1 MAANEV
7 WQRIKMARDAL
18 DEMSATMTK
27 ESQDKFIKEIQD
39 LRKFSNNLSPSINKD
54 SLENQIQSMISEGY
68 TILKQESN
76 SKKDLIMQIEGKNK
90 DRVKSLRAKSKVKYN
105 ETKRRNRGVKDDSD
119 KSNFLN
125 EPAASSVAPA
135 AAASA
140 APPLLPKS
148 RFPNIL
154 NDITNINNNID
165 VIVDK
170 AKEEHV
176 GDGDFFEFF
185 KYNKSKINKYDFYF
199 FRKSSSYV
207 KLPPLPQISEEYQDE
222 NISMLYDELL
232 LVYNKISNLQNEYD
246 TTSGPKRLVKE
257 KIEIMRENYGFPILF
272 KLTYYTLKFFARK
285 IEELSNT
292 NKAIPVDLADKYQ
305 YVYWALWR
313 RNKRSGLSNQYFITK
328 DEIDYFN
335 KIRGIAEKVHP
346 IFGINPNNISGNNN
360 NSNNFN
366 NNNSGNNGNNG
377 NNNNSGNNANN
388 NNSGNNYHNSN
399 NTYSTS
405 NNRKGKS
412 RKNPKKAE
420 SKYSVSTR
428 KSSIKEY
435 NNNNLNEANLPK
447 MLSPENI
454 AKNKNKFVGNAPM
467 SFKNLVNSTKN
478 NINNIN
484 NSALRIKGL
493 TQSEM
498 LKHKGNEESASSSTN
513 NNVVLPLRRVQV
525 NAASAS
531 SSTNNN
537 NNVVLPSRR
546 VQVNAASASSS
557 TNNNNIV
564 APRRV
569 VELAEYGNTTETETD
584 QSYMAKRKRNNNKN
598 LGRSLKKPRPNNKTR
613 RTRKY

>member
-7 WQRIKMARDAL
+7 WQRIKIARDAL

-27 ESQDKFIKEIQD
+27 ESRDKFVKEIKD
-39 LRKFSNNLSPSINKD
+39 LRKFSNNLSPSSNKD

-105 ETKRRNRGVKDDSD
+105 ETKRRNRGVKNDSD
-119 KSNFLN
+119 ESNFVN
-125 EPAASSVAPA
+125 ESAASSASSASAAYAASASSAAPA

-140 APPLLPKS
+140 ALPLLLKS

-154 NDITNINNNID
+154 NDIANNNNFDDAIGN
-165 VIVDK
+165 
-170 AKEEHV
+170 AKKYIS
-176 GDGDFFEFF
+176 DRDFFEFF

-199 FRKSSSYV
+199 FRKSPSYV
-207 KLPPLPQISEEYQDE
+207 KLPPLPQLSEEYEDE
-222 NISMLYDELL
+222 NIDIQYKDLL
-232 LVYNKISNLQNEYD
+232 LVYKKILDLQNEYD
-246 TTSGPKRLVKE
+246 TTNGPKHLVKG
-257 KIEIMRENYGFPILF
+257 KIDVMRENYGFPILF
-272 KLTYYTLKFFARK
+272 KLTYYTLKFFAHK

-292 NKAIPVDLADKYQ
+292 DKTIPVDLADKYQ
-305 YVYWALWR
+305 YVYWALWIR
-313 RNKRSGLSNQYFITK
+313 TKRIGLSKNYEITK
-328 DEIDYFN
+328 DETDYFN

-346 IFGINPNNISGNNN
+346 IFGINPNKISGNNGNN

-366 NNNSGNNGNNG
+366 NNSGNNG
-377 NNNNSGNNANN
+377 NNNNSGNNGNN
-388 NNSGNNYHNSN
+388 NNSGNNGNKNNSSNNYHNSN

-454 AKNKNKFVGNAPM
+454 AKNKNRFLGNAPM
-467 SFKNLVNSTKN
+467 SFKNLVNSTK
-478 NINNIN
+478 NNIN

-513 NNVVLPLRRVQV
+513 NN
-525 NAASAS
+525 
-531 SSTNNN
+531 

-557 TNNNNIV
+557 TNNNNNIV

-569 VELAEYGNTTETETD
+569 VEVAEYGNTTETETD

-613 RTRKY
+613 RSRKH